1 MILPFSIGV
10 YCLIAH
16 QYSLDPI
23 MGLAGISEYTFMEF
37 YHVREPY
44 IRRLLIKRSAGIL
57 LLTFVIGEFF
67 LYARLSYR

>member
-1 MILPFSIGV
+1 
-10 YCLIAH
+10 
-16 QYSLDPI
+16 

-67 LYARLSYR
+67 LHARLSYR